1 MRNDAQFIGHTLD
14 MVDAVIETDDE
25 PHANAK
31 LVEGENQRMKEK
43 NRKYNKGKK
52 EKVGGRGERMK
63 TKDKECQ

>member
-1 MRNDAQFIGHTLD
+1 